1 VVNITPNPNLPVISS
16 LKTIAIVEF
25 NFIII
30 IISRPPFEKYPLVQ
44 IRIELSP
51 YLTSL
56 FNPLHK
62 TGITNSLT
70 MPSVY
75 TLGLR
80 AKFLIF
86 SITIPISI
94 VIASDIASAI
104 AIAIASASAVYNLNS
119 VKIKITSLSSLQYLA
134 SAGTLLVKA
143 REATCEAT
151 VLNSKTSRFCLYPN
165 IVEINLHKHPFKL
178 GVFLIIHPFKLEG
191 FLIIKILALRV
202 SLNKVFSPELE
213 KAYPNIIPV
222 SPLGGGPFVQVLLLL
237 NKDKDKDKDKDNYQY
252 NYKDKD
258 KDKYTP
264 PGGLG
269 PPGKSK
275 YIFKYTD
282 TYPDPDKY
290 NSKYPHLLPSGKSK
304 DKDKDKDKNNIII
317 IYKNKNRYSQSRV
330 FIYGGGSYFCFLNLN
345 ITKGKTNFIILV
357 QIFFNLTLWFSLEL
371 RPEESKAR
379 IVFFLEAELFQKI
392 QIFLGIGLISEIHTE
407 SRVKIIIIVIKLRD
421 IIKILIPILN
431 KKPLTYSGG

>member
-1 VVNITPNPNLPVISS
+1 
-16 LKTIAIVEF
+16 
-25 NFIII
+25 
-30 IISRPPFEKYPLVQ
+30 VQ

-56 FNPLHK
+56 FNSLLFKK

-70 MPSVY
+70 TPSVY

-86 SITIPISI
+86 SISITISI
-94 VIASDIASAI
+94 VIASASAS
-104 AIAIASASAVYNLNS
+104 AMASASASAVYNLNS

-143 REATCEAT
+143 REAACEAT

-178 GVFLIIHPFKLEG
+178 GVFLIIPPFKLEG

-213 KAYPNIIPV
+213 KAYPNIIQV
-222 SPLGGGPFVQVLLLL
+222 SPLGGGPFVPVLLLL
-237 NKDKDKDKDKDNYQY
+237 NKDKDNYQY
-252 NYKDKD
+252 KYKYKY
-258 KDKYTP
+258 KYTP

-269 PPGKSK
+269 ASGKSK
-275 YIFKYTD
+275 YNFKYTD
-282 TYPDPDKY
+282 PDPDKY
-290 NSKYPHLLPSGKSK
+290 NSKYPRLLPPGKSK
-304 DKDKDKDKNNIII
+304 DKDKDQDKYKDKDKNNIII
-317 IYKNKNRYSQSRV
+317 IYKNKNRYSQTRV
-330 FIYGGGSYFCFLNLN
+330 FIYGVGSYFCFLIIN
-345 ITKGKTNFIILV
+345 ITKGKTNFIFLV

-379 IVFFLEAELFQKI
+379 IVFFLEASLFQNI
-392 QIFLGIGLISEIHTE
+392 QIFLGFGLISEIPTE
-407 SRVKIIIIVIKLRD
+407 SRDKIIVIKLRY